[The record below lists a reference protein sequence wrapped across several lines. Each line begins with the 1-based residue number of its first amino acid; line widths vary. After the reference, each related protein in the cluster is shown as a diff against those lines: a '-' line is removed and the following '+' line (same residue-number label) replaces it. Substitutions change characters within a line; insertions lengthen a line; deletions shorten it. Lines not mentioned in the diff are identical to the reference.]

1 MVIEKPSLN
10 FPSTCDKNVSAMT
23 EEQVKRLYE
32 LQSLITHEPNANQC
46 DRLVTELQELTEV
59 QWNELRSRKTEERR
73 DAALRKRP
81 AAA

>member
-1 MVIEKPSLN
+1 
-10 FPSTCDKNVSAMT
+10 MT

-32 LQSLITHEPNANQC
+32 LPSLITHESNANQC
-46 DRLVTELQELTEV
+46 DRLVSELQELTEL
-59 QWNELRSRKTEERR
+59 QWDELRSRKAEERR